1 MGSNA
6 VFFGWNRPIPG
17 REHLSAGHFQ
27 DFVKYLEEQ
36 QQKDLIQSYEVV
48 ILNSHGGDMNGFF
61 LIRGENDQLDT
72 LVASEEWE
80 NHMIRA
86 GIHLEGS
93 GAIRGLTGDLVVK
106 RMELWTK
113 GIPA

>member
-1 MGSNA
+1 M
-6 VFFGWNRPIPG
+6 V
-17 REHLSAGHFQ
+17 L
-27 DFVKYLEEQ
+27 
-36 QQKDLIQSYEVV
+36 
-48 ILNSHGGDMNGFF
+48 LNSHGGDMNGFF

-80 NHMIRA
+80 EHMIRA
-86 GIHLEGS
+86 GIHLEES

-113 GIPA
+113 SIPA